1 MNFNIKA
8 CGQRIRNLRK
18 KHNMTQN
25 TLAQRLNIASSHVSL
40 LENGKRCCT
49 VDMFVEIA
57 ELFHVSL
64 DYLIVGSEGDCSIL
78 KDDCEI
84 LTRHLQDFQ
93 SKLP

>member
-40 LENGKRCCT
+40 LENGN
-49 VDMFVEIA
+49 
-57 ELFHVSL
+57 
-64 DYLIVGSEGDCSIL
+64 
-78 KDDCEI
+78 
-84 LTRHLQDFQ
+84 
-93 SKLP
+93 